1 MSMYN
6 LTEYG
11 KNYSK
16 TTGRLLNY
24 YRDEPN
30 SGAAEDINYY
40 IKGSKSFDHKTSITR
55 REEEY
60 RGRS

>member
-6 LTEYG
+6 LTEHG

-24 YRDEPN
+24 YRDEPS
-30 SGAAEDINYY
+30 SGAAEDINYF
-40 IKGSKSFDHKTSITR
+40 IKGSKSFDYKASIT
-55 REEEY
+55 
-60 RGRS
+60 GR

>member
-24 YRDEPN
+24 YRDEPS
-30 SGAAEDINYY
+30 SGAAEDINYF
-40 IKGSKSFDHKTSITR
+40 IKGSKSFDYETSIT
-55 REEEY
+55 
-60 RGRS
+60 GR